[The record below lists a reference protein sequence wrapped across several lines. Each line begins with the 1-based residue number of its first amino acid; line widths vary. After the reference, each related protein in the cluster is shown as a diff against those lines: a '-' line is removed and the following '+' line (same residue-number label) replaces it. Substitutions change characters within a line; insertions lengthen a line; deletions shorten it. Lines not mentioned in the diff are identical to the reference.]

1 MIELVVN
8 NERGKLVAVSI
19 DLLNRSVVTRLPDES
34 TVEVI

>member
-1 MIELVVN
+1 MIDIVVN
-8 NERGKLVAVSI
+8 NDRGKSVAVSI